1 MQSTIFPIK
10 IQEKLLLN
18 KIEEGLFLFMHRATR
33 IPPHLGIIY
42 NGKMYDITL
51 LGPNLGI
58 DASEFLSTIVK
69 KYTKTI
75 FFEIQKPKAISTKN
89 IQLLLLEKM
98 KQFNNVSESTSCIAP
113 LKLFFEEAYQINT
126 TQVNFIFDLIPL
138 LIKNR
143 LIINTYHLNLER
155 NMSENEFLLKI
166 YSKEDIINCIQALN
180 RKKIIC

>member
-1 MQSTIFPIK
+1 MKNTSFPIK
-10 IQEKLLLN
+10 IQEKLPLK
-18 KIEEGLFLFMHRATR
+18 KIKEGLFLFMYRATR

-75 FFEIQKPKAISTKN
+75 FFEIQLAKTIDN
-89 IQLLLLEKM
+89 IRLEPLLIEKM

-113 LKLFFEEAYQINT
+113 LKLFFEAAYQINT
-126 TQVNFIFDLIPL
+126 THVDFIFDLIPL

-166 YSKEDIINCIQALN
+166 YNKEDIINCIQSLN